1 MELPRLKPIYEK
13 HKGSGLEFA
22 VVDRTNDTENALQFI
37 EENGLQYRFLE
48 NGEEEAEVVRKVFG
62 VRTFPTSYLID
73 GDGKILYAHIGFG
86 EGDEEIF
93 DNQIDSILN

>member
-13 HKGSGLEFA
+13 HKGNGLEFV

-37 EENGLQYRFLE
+37 EENGLEYRFLE
-48 NGEEEAEVVRKVFG
+48 NGEEGAEVVRKVFG
-62 VRTFPTSYLID
+62 VRSFPTSYLID
-73 GDGKILYAHIGFG
+73 GEGKILYAHVGFI

-93 DNQIDSILN
+93 DKEIDSILN

>member
-13 HKGSGLEFA
+13 HKGNGFEFA

-37 EENGLQYRFLE
+37 EENGLEYRFLE

-73 GDGKILYAHIGFG
+73 GDGKILYAHIGFN
-86 EGDEEIF
+86 EGDEEMF
-93 DNQIDSILN
+93 DEEIDSILN

>member
-13 HKGSGLEFA
+13 HKGNGLEFA

-37 EENGLQYRFLE
+37 EEQGLEYRFLE
-48 NGEEEAEVVRKVFG
+48 NGEEEGEVVRRIFG

-73 GDGKILYAHIGFG
+73 GDGKILYAHIGFN
-86 EGDEEIF
+86 EGDEEMF
-93 DNQIDSILN
+93 DREIDSILN